1 MADLTALAK
10 RFIADC
16 GRHEWQTLKG
26 RDVVAVCNR
35 VIELEAADAERER
48 VKLAVFRQ
56 MDLAQKALGV
66 DGLKLDEI
74 APAVAKLVAD
84 LAMANQVSGELCPKC
99 GFAMKFPGE
108 PCRCELEAE
117 VKKLRETVGLAYM
130 TAQSGTQ
137 SANEA
142 AKMLRGMMRALG
154 MLSLSQKQKAL
165 DAAEEV
171 WPGTRDS
178 VLATMAPEAAQ
189 AAEGDSHVG

>member
-56 MDLAQKALGV
+56 MDLAQKALGM

-74 APAVAKLVAD
+74 APAV
-84 LAMANQVSGELCPKC
+84 Q
-99 GFAMKFPGE
+99 
-108 PCRCELEAE
+108 
-117 VKKLRETVGLAYM
+117 KLRETVERLERTCCKCARY
-130 TAQSGTQ
+130 
-137 SANEA
+137 EA
-142 AKMLRGMMRALG
+142 GR
-154 MLSLSQKQKAL
+154 
-165 DAAEEV
+165 DEEPCFSCGPDGKGFV
-171 WPGTRDS
+171 
-178 VLATMAPEAAQ
+178 AAAQ
-189 AAEGDSHVG
+189 AAEGASDER